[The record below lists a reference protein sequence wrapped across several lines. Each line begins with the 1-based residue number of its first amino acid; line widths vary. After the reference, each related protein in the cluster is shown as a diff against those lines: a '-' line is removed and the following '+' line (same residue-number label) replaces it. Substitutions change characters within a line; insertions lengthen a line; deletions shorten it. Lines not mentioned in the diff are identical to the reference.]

1 MFGATSM
8 GRCHQC
14 VSERTVRYWKVLVKS
29 CPFIMLQHFKELHL
43 FFFSRHPLASIH
55 SSAVYKNQ
63 SAGYFNMLELIRMYA
78 YGDEFICF
86 NGNFKKVNISVH
98 NL

>member
-1 MFGATSM
+1 
-8 GRCHQC
+8 
-14 VSERTVRYWKVLVKS
+14 
-29 CPFIMLQHFKELHL
+29 
-43 FFFSRHPLASIH
+43 
-55 SSAVYKNQ
+55 
-63 SAGYFNMLELIRMYA
+63 MLELIRMYA